1 MTKYKVG
8 DIVKLYVCNIG
19 QIIKKKNTAHDYFD
33 IKLIHNTLNW
43 INVYEIK
50 RLANKTERKNYLA
63 KRIVEVI

>member
-1 MTKYKVG
+1 MKVG
-8 DIVKLYVCNIG
+8 DYVEIIG
-19 QIIKKKNTAHDYFD
+19 DYYKGKKG